1 MPINEQHAHP
11 SAKRRGLY
19 DDRLDFSKQLLK
31 CTTQGRPTIDFLADT
46 LTHVLNVSGCDA
58 IELWLKE
65 GNEVFRCETYRD
77 RGDSSDFRIIPASWQ
92 SDTEPLTFRASAY
105 LDSLGMIEP
114 REVPEGSFYSRT
126 TNHSVWF
133 HDIRQPLPQEGIP
146 PFLPLVEDLRAE
158 NRYRSLF
165 LIPLHFG
172 DTQIGCLVCKHTR
185 KLRPTRER
193 IDYLETISA
202 KFELALLHHLS
213 QTKLQERVKELTC
226 LSGIA
231 QIRSVRE
238 LSLDK
243 KLQDIVML
251 LPPAWQYPSHACARI
266 TVDGVTFQTP
276 DFQEG
281 TKRQVSRI
289 HTGGIDRGAAEVHY
303 PDDLKFLQENPFL
316 EEEQNLI
323 DNIAGQI
330 AHMIEHQ
337 ETERAKV
344 DLQTQLIRADRL
356 AAIGQLAAGVAHE
369 LNEPLNTILG
379 FAQLLQKTQGIP
391 GTAYTDLVKI
401 TEAALHAR
409 TIIRE
414 LLIFAR
420 QTPPS
425 RTRFSLNRIVEEELH
440 LFESLSGNSG
450 VEIKRMLDPCLPD
463 IVADKSQILQVL
475 SNLVVNALQ
484 SMPQGGVLTLQTASH
499 DQAVCLVVEDTGTGM
514 SEEEKNNIFVP
525 FYTTKDIGQGT
536 GLGLSVVHG
545 IVTSHGGNIQ
555 VESVAGQGTRFTV
568 TFPCSLTDQPGEGTH
583 HDSE

>member
-1 MPINEQHAHP
+1 
-11 SAKRRGLY
+11 
-19 DDRLDFSKQLLK
+19 
-31 CTTQGRPTIDFLADT
+31 
-46 LTHVLNVSGCDA
+46 
-58 IELWLKE
+58 
-65 GNEVFRCETYRD
+65 
-77 RGDSSDFRIIPASWQ
+77 
-92 SDTEPLTFRASAY
+92 
-105 LDSLGMIEP
+105 
-114 REVPEGSFYSRT
+114 
-126 TNHSVWF
+126 
-133 HDIRQPLPQEGIP
+133 
-146 PFLPLVEDLRAE
+146 
-158 NRYRSLF
+158 
-165 LIPLHFG
+165 
-172 DTQIGCLVCKHTR
+172 
-185 KLRPTRER
+185 
-193 IDYLETISA
+193 
-202 KFELALLHHLS
+202 
-213 QTKLQERVKELTC
+213 
-226 LSGIA
+226 
-231 QIRSVRE
+231 
-238 LSLDK
+238 
-243 KLQDIVML
+243 IVML

-266 TVDGVTFQTP
+266 TVDGATFQTP

-281 TKRQVSRI
+281 TKRQGSRI

-316 EEEQNLI
+316 EEEQSLI

-337 ETERAKV
+337 ETERAKA

-379 FAQLLQKTQGIP
+379 FAQLVQKTQGIP
-391 GTAYTDLVKI
+391 GTAYTDLLKI

-409 TIIRE
+409 NIIRE

-450 VEIKRMLDPCLPD
+450 VEIKRMLDPRLPD

-525 FYTTKDIGQGT
+525 FYTTKDIGLGT